1 MPLTPPPSP
10 NSRAH
15 APIHSDIGPFNE
27 EQNDIRNST
36 APSVAVAGHDPE
48 ASALALTLHK
58 MRTYGS
64 IEDDD
69 GRNLGDLVERLS
81 PQRPT
86 ANDSAGTSSFSDGN
100 REDRC
105 DWAPNNGAANSN
117 FLADSLAS
125 TATGKI

>member
-10 NSRAH
+10 NSRAP
-15 APIHSDIGPFNE
+15 APIHSDIGPINE
-27 EQNDIRNST
+27 EQNDIRNS
-36 APSVAVAGHDPE
+36 AALSVAGHDPE
-48 ASALALTLHK
+48 ASALTLTLHK

-64 IEDDD
+64 IEEDD
-69 GRNLGDLVERLS
+69 GRNLGELVERLS
-81 PQRPT
+81 PAERPT

-125 TATGKI
+125 KATGKI